1 MLPIVPDDETIQS
14 VISIVQPSLPGLDTN
29 KLHDAVIDAY
39 PEWQGVVGEKRVR
52 RVMANSKKDEEA
64 EGPIKDDNAS
74 TITTPKTK
82 KKKKA
87 KAKAKASSRETYPT
101 SSLLP
106 DSVLTLPPTVAVR
119 YFDKQKGKG
128 LVALRRIEE
137 GETLWKE
144 DPWIIAPEWD
154 IFDLQQRAV
163 ACAHCTTPFSQSSA
177 LVVSCQHCSA
187 RYCTRL
193 CFSRS
198 VSTHPLLCPG
208 QNAAS
213 VPLLKQARSLAWMAL
228 HAISRV
234 TARVLLG
241 GEQEWDVVKA
251 MAELG
256 MEERFQKIHLTPERE
271 TWKRVWT
278 LYVDAFRSPQA
289 LKIVAKSKK
298 PLAEQTEKELFSY
311 EGFLRG
317 LGRMS
322 LNLESHGGL
331 YLLHSHLNHSC
342 DPNLSI
348 RHLQRSSALAR
359 ITVIAK
365 RAILPGEELIITY
378 VDPSLDIAQRRQA
391 LGEWGFGNCTCSR
404 CNREAATVEDE
415 SQGQEKRR
423 HESSLDMKDLERELK
438 EGLGL
443 WG

>member
-1 MLPIVPDDETIQS
+1 MSAIVPDDETIWS
-14 VISIVQPSLPGLDTN
+14 AISTIHSGSPGLGTA
-29 KLHDAVIDAY
+29 KLHTAIIDAH
-39 PEWQGVVGEKRVR
+39 PEWKGVVGEKRVR
-52 RVMANSKKDEEA
+52 RVIANSRKDEET
-64 EGPIKDDNAS
+64 EGPIKDDSAS
-74 TITTPKTK
+74 TTKPKTK

-87 KAKAKASSRETYPT
+87 KAKASPGETYPS

-106 DSVLTLPPTVAVR
+106 DSALTLPSTVAVR

-128 LVALRRIEE
+128 LVALSHIEQ

-163 ACAHCTTPFSQSSA
+163 ACAHCTTPFPQSSA

-193 CFSRS
+193 CLSRS
-198 VSTHPLLCPG
+198 ASTHPLLCPG
-208 QNAAS
+208 QNTAS
-213 VPLLKQARSLAWMAL
+213 VPLLKQVRSLAWMAL
-228 HAISRV
+228 HALSRV

-241 GEQEWDVVKA
+241 GEQEWDV
-251 MAELG
+251 
-256 MEERFQKIHLTPERE
+256 RFQKIHVTPERE

-278 LYVDAFRSPQA
+278 LYVDAFQSSQA
-289 LKIVAKSKK
+289 LKIIAKAKK
-298 PLAEQTEKELFSY
+298 PLGEQTKTELFSY

-342 DPNLSI
+342 DPNLSV
-348 RHLQRSSALAR
+348 RHLQQSSALAR
-359 ITVIAK
+359 ITIIAK
-365 RAILPGEELIITY
+365 RAILPDEELTITY
-378 VDPSLDIAQRRQA
+378 VDPSLGVSQRRRA
-391 LGEWGFGNCTCSR
+391 LREWGFGDCTCSR
-404 CNREAATVEDE
+404 CTEEAAAVAEDD
-415 SQGQEKRR
+415 SQEKKGD
-423 HESSLDMKDLERELK
+423 ENSLDMKDLEHELK

>member
-1 MLPIVPDDETIQS
+1 MSAIVPDDETILS
-14 VISIVQPSLPGLDTN
+14 AISIIHSALPGFGTTR
-29 KLHDAVIDAY
+29 LHTAVIDAH
-39 PEWQGVVGEKRVR
+39 PEWKGVVGEKRLR
-52 RVMANSKKDEEA
+52 RMIANFKKDEET
-64 EGPIKDDNAS
+64 EGPIKDNSAS
-74 TITTPKTK
+74 TTKPKTK

-87 KAKAKASSRETYPT
+87 KAKASPGETYPT

-106 DSVLTLPPTVAVR
+106 GSALTLPLTVAVR

-163 ACAHCTTPFSQSSA
+163 ACAHCTTPFSQSST
-177 LVVSCQHCSA
+177 LVTSCQHCSA
-187 RYCTRL
+187 SYCTRL
-193 CFSRS
+193 CLLRS
-198 VSTHPLLCPG
+198 ASTHPLLCPG
-208 QNAAS
+208 QNTAS

-228 HAISRV
+228 HALSRV

-256 MEERFQKIHLTPERE
+256 MEERFQKIHATPERE
-271 TWKRVWT
+271 TWKQVWA
-278 LYVDAFRSPQA
+278 LYVSAFQSPQA
-289 LKIVAKSKK
+289 LKIVAKTKK
-298 PLAEQTEKELFSY
+298 PLGEQTKTELFSY

-348 RHLQRSSALAR
+348 RHLQQSSALAR

-365 RAILPGEELIITY
+365 RAILPEEELTITY
-378 VDPSLDIAQRRQA
+378 VDPSLGVAQRRQA
-391 LGEWGFGNCTCSR
+391 LGEWGFGDCTCSR
-404 CNREAATVEDE
+404 CIGEAAAAVEDE
-415 SQGQEKRR
+415 SQEKKGD
-423 HESSLDMKDLERELK
+423 ESSLDMGDLERELK

>member
-1 MLPIVPDDETIQS
+1 MSATPNDETIQS
-14 VISIVQPSLPGLDTN
+14 VISSIRSSFPGLGTA
-29 KLHDAVIDAY
+29 KLHTAVIDAR
-39 PEWQGVVGEKRVR
+39 PEWKGVVGEKQIR
-52 RVMANSKKDEEA
+52 RVIANSTSKKDAET
-64 EGPIKDDNAS
+64 EGPIKENDAL
-74 TITTPKTK
+74 ITKTKTK

-87 KAKAKASSRETYPT
+87 KATARVTYPT

-106 DSVLTLPPTVAVR
+106 DSALTLPPAVAVR

-128 LVALRRIEE
+128 LVALGRIEE

-144 DPWIIAPEWD
+144 DPWILAPEWD

-163 ACAHCTTPFSQSSA
+163 ACAHCSTPFSQSSA
-177 LVVSCQHCSA
+177 LVVSCPHCPA
-187 RYCTRL
+187 QYCTRL
-193 CFSRS
+193 CLSRS
-198 VSTHPLLCPG
+198 ASTHPLLCPG
-208 QNAAS
+208 QNSAS
-213 VPLLKQARSLAWMAL
+213 FPLLKQARSLAWMAL
-228 HAISRV
+228 HALSRA

-256 MEERFQKIHLTPERE
+256 MEERFQKIHVTPERE
-271 TWKRVWT
+271 TWKQVWK
-278 LYVDAFRSPQA
+278 LYVDTFRSPQA
-289 LKIVAKSKK
+289 LKLVAKAKK
-298 PLAEQTEKELFSY
+298 PLGEQTEKELFSY

-348 RHLQRSSALAR
+348 RHLHQSSALAR
-359 ITVIAK
+359 ISVIAR
-365 RAILPGEELIITY
+365 RAILPDEELTITY
-378 VDPSLDIAQRRQA
+378 VDPSLGVTQRRQA
-391 LGEWGFGNCTCSR
+391 LGEWGFGDCTCSR
-404 CNREAATVEDE
+404 CDREAVGTDKL
-415 SQGQEKRR
+415 QEIKGDDN
-423 HESSLDMKDLERELK
+423 LDLKDLERELK

>member
-1 MLPIVPDDETIQS
+1 MSATVPDDETIQS
-14 VISIVQPSLPGLDTN
+14 VISSIHSALPGLGTA
-29 KLHDAVIDAY
+29 KLHTAVIDAR
-39 PEWQGVVGEKRVR
+39 PEWRGMVGEKRIR
-52 RVMANSKKDEEA
+52 RVMASSKQDPETEC
-64 EGPIKDDNAS
+64 PIKENDAL
-74 TITTPKTK
+74 TTKTKAKK

-87 KAKAKASSRETYPT
+87 TAGATYPT

-106 DSVLTLPPTVAVR
+106 DSALTLPPTVAVR

-128 LVALRRIEE
+128 LVALSHIGE
-137 GETLWKE
+137 GEMLWKE
-144 DPWIIAPEWD
+144 DPWILAPEWD

-163 ACAHCTTPFSQSSA
+163 ACGHCSTPFSQSSA
-177 LVVSCQHCSA
+177 LVVSCPHCSV

-193 CFSRS
+193 CLSRS
-198 VSTHPLLCPG
+198 TSTHPLLCPG
-208 QNAAS
+208 QNSTS

-228 HAISRV
+228 HALSRA

-241 GEQEWDVVKA
+241 GVQEWDVVKA

-256 MEERFQKIHLTPERE
+256 MEERFEKIHVTPERE
-271 TWKRVWT
+271 TWKQVWK
-278 LYVDAFRSPQA
+278 LYLDAFRSPQA
-289 LKIVAKSKK
+289 LKIIAKAKK
-298 PLAEQTEKELFSY
+298 PLGEQTEKELFSY

-348 RHLQRSSALAR
+348 RHLQQSSALAR
-359 ITVIAK
+359 ITVIAR
-365 RAILPGEELIITY
+365 RAILPNEELTITY
-378 VDPSLDIAQRRQA
+378 VDPSLGVTQRRQA
-391 LGEWGFGNCTCSR
+391 LREWGFGDCTCSR
-404 CNREAATVEDE
+404 CDREAAATAEL
-415 SQGQEKRR
+415 QETKGDN
-423 HESSLDMKDLERELK
+423 SLDLKNLERELK